1 MSIERE
7 ILEQFAGTVV
17 PELQSVSKG
26 FAPSFETSIE
36 EFEYGISLTIYASA
50 YIRTLIDGRK
60 PTRDGAK
67 RGNPTLQQII
77 HKWIIRHGIV
87 PKAKK
92 DGKVPTIEQL
102 SWAISKSIHL
112 RGTKLYIYLRETKL
126 YQQGGGNHIF
136 DPILSDQRIN
146 ILLSMF
152 AKHYNIK
159 IENELI
165 KRIKK

>member
-50 YIRTLIDGRK
+50 YIRVLIDGRK

-112 RGTKLYIYLRETKL
+112 RGTKLY
-126 YQQGGGNHIF
+126 QQGGGNHIF